1 MPGIAASHLADAHV
15 SGMHHNN
22 NAHSGKKGY
31 RKGPQAHGVHKHYMH
46 GAHGHSDEHRL
57 HHGPHGA
64 HRQWHA
70 DKHRTA
76 SAHGMDPKHPGEHH
90 RASQH
95 PGQKG
100 PGQLGMAHKLCAGAH
115 HPAVLTAGLEGKP
128 PVAHPDDASA
138 SEPRAFDDDEFFTR
152 DFDEELLARSLADE
166 LIARKVNVGK
176 IFDDMLTAFRR
187 EDEELLAREDE
198 EDFVARDVFF
208 DELD

>member
-1 MPGIAASHLADAHV
+1 
-15 SGMHHNN
+15 
-22 NAHSGKKGY
+22 
-31 RKGPQAHGVHKHYMH
+31 
-46 GAHGHSDEHRL
+46 
-57 HHGPHGA
+57 
-64 HRQWHA
+64 
-70 DKHRTA
+70 
-76 SAHGMDPKHPGEHH
+76 
-90 RASQH
+90 
-95 PGQKG
+95 
-100 PGQLGMAHKLCAGAH
+100 MAHKLCAGAH

-187 EDEELLAREDE
+187 EDDELLAREDE
-198 EDFVARDVFF
+198 EDLVARDVFF